1 MNIGEASKQSGVN
14 AKMIRY
20 YEDIGLIVPARRT
33 AANYRIYSENDVHRL
48 RFIRRARDLG
58 FPIAKITELLDLWD
72 DQRRSSHQVK
82 ALALQHIDGLRAQ
95 IRAMQEVVATL
106 ESLSESCHGDSR
118 AECPIIE
125 ELAGERPHCA
135 AGHTSK
141 SSAKNAKKKPIA

>member
-106 ESLSESCHGDSR
+106 ESLSQSCHGDSR

-125 ELAGERPHCA
+125 ELAGERPPCA

-141 SSAKNAKKKPIA
+141 SSAKNAKKKPVA